1 MQFPCGGARGV
12 EHDEGVQ
19 GAGGDAVAV
28 AEGEGGLLR
37 HGGAREDGAG
47 EEAVGGSG
55 REGDLDLFAGEEAG
69 SEVCGD
75 GGGGLRL
82 GLGSGEEEEE
92 GEVEEAEGHG
102 GREVVITRLLIVE
115 GTVMIAFDF
124 ATKLRLEIST

>member
-47 EEAVGGSG
+47 EEAVGGGG

-69 SEVCGD
+69 GEVCRE
-75 GGGGLRL
+75 GGGGWVL
-82 GLGSGEEEEE
+82 GLGGGEEEEEE
-92 GEVEEAEGHG
+92 GEGVVEEAEGHG
-102 GREVVITRLLIVE
+102 GREVVITRWMVVE
-115 GTVMIAFDF
+115 GTPLV
-124 ATKLRLEIST
+124 